1 MASRR
6 VDDILKKY
14 ERELERG
21 LDYDPGNPDR
31 VNFTQEYV
39 QFKQEAFKPLSRY
52 EKAAKISGSIIKVK
66 PSAKDAA
73 KFRKAL
79 ETIHSE
85 LKPEEAA
92 SLAINMFILAL
103 VLSVFAFAAFYVFTG
118 TFAFMYLVLGI
129 AFSAFL
135 YYWLYT
141 FPMME
146 AKKWQLKASS
156 QLIQALLFIVIYMK
170 HTPNL
175 ERAVKFTSEHLQA
188 PLSLD
193 FKKIFWDVE
202 VGKYPTVRDSI
213 DAYLE
218 RWRES
223 NLEFAEAMPLIESSL
238 YEPVESKRVATLE
251 KSLSVML
258 EGVQEKMLT
267 YSHSIK
273 APLTNV
279 YMLGIVLPTL
289 ALALLP
295 LASALLGGLMTWQ
308 HVIIMFNVI
317 IPFFVY
323 YLTSQILLSRPTGY
337 GEPELL
343 EAHPRYAEYKSST
356 PTWIAFFIA
365 LPFFVL
371 GILPL
376 LMLSPALSSAIGLH
390 DFTLPFI
397 GSFFDFKDVGG
408 KQIGPFGVGATLLS
422 LFIPLSLGLFFAV
435 NYGMRTKNLIK
446 TRQETKKLED
456 EFSSALFQLGNRLA
470 AGVPAEMA
478 FGRVA
483 EVLRGTPTG
492 RFFMMVNNNIQNG
505 ASVQEAIF
513 GRQRGAITF
522 YPSSLIKTSMF
533 ILVEGVK
540 KSLKIASESVMSI
553 SEHAKNI
560 HKIEERLKDLVAD
573 VVVSMKSN
581 VSFLAPVLGGIV
593 VGLAVMI
600 TLIINQLSTLLTG
613 LESGGAEGLGGAAG
627 IVTLFEIEKM
637 IPPYF
642 LQIAIGLYLIQI
654 IFILSATVVVIEN
667 GSDKLTEKNEISKAL
682 YRGMFFYL
690 IVAFITIV
698 VLSLLA
704 SLVMNQIGP
713 IGT

>member
-1 MASRR
+1 
-6 VDDILKKY
+6 
-14 ERELERG
+14 
-21 LDYDPGNPDR
+21 
-31 VNFTQEYV
+31 
-39 QFKQEAFKPLSRY
+39 
-52 EKAAKISGSIIKVK
+52 
-66 PSAKDAA
+66 
-73 KFRKAL
+73 
-79 ETIHSE
+79 
-85 LKPEEAA
+85 
-92 SLAINMFILAL
+92 
-103 VLSVFAFAAFYVFTG
+103 
-118 TFAFMYLVLGI
+118 
-129 AFSAFL
+129 
-135 YYWLYT
+135 
-141 FPMME
+141 
-146 AKKWQLKASS
+146 
-156 QLIQALLFIVIYMK
+156 
-170 HTPNL
+170 
-175 ERAVKFTSEHLQA
+175 
-188 PLSLD
+188 
-193 FKKIFWDVE
+193 
-202 VGKYPTVRDSI
+202 
-213 DAYLE
+213 
-218 RWRES
+218 
-223 NLEFAEAMPLIESSL
+223 
-238 YEPVESKRVATLE
+238 
-251 KSLSVML
+251 
-258 EGVQEKMLT
+258 
-267 YSHSIK
+267 
-273 APLTNV
+273 
-279 YMLGIVLPTL
+279 
-289 ALALLP
+289 
-295 LASALLGGLMTWQ
+295 
-308 HVIIMFNVI
+308 
-317 IPFFVY
+317 
-323 YLTSQILLSRPTGY
+323 
-337 GEPELL
+337 
-343 EAHPRYAEYKSST
+343 
-356 PTWIAFFIA
+356 
-365 LPFFVL
+365 
-371 GILPL
+371 L